1 MGAMELS
8 KRQAEIAALVAKGL
22 SNKRIATNLG
32 LSLRTVEEHIR
43 AACSHLPGE
52 APRRERILLWFFH
65 MGDVDN

>member
-1 MGAMELS
+1 MDLT
-8 KRQAEIAALVAKGL
+8 KRQAEVAALVAKGL

-43 AACSHLPGE
+43 AACERLPGE

-65 MGDVDN
+65 IGDVDN